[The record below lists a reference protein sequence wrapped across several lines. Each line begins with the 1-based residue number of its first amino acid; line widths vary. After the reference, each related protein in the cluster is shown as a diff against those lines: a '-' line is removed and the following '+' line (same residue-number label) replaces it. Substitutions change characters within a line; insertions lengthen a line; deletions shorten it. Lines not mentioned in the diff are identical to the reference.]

1 MIGSDVRAGLV
12 GRALDSHVR
21 DARWEMHEERSNNG
35 GNGDPQWTTR
45 GVGEQLD
52 ESVAAAGGPIR
63 GPGEGQ
69 GGERKRTAKPK
80 ARRRKA
86 RTTTK
91 RKNTG
96 QLRNPRERKARQL
109 GPVGRARAGIGKKAK
124 GKGRTAAGRRTSTRS
139 GSPKAKRRKANRGTL
154 PRRGR

>member
-1 MIGSDVRAGLV
+1 MVESTAV
-12 GRALDSHVR
+12 GFPTK
-21 DARWEMHEERSNNG
+21 RWRFVMLEERGNNG

-69 GGERKRTAKPK
+69 GGERKRTAKPR
-80 ARRRKA
+80 ARRRTA

-109 GPVGRARAGIGKKAK
+109 GPVGRA
-124 GKGRTAAGRRTSTRS
+124 
-139 GSPKAKRRKANRGTL
+139 
-154 PRRGR
+154 